1 MVFLRTH
8 QPYSGTEVLME
19 TKLERIAEISANS
32 PRPEFTSLYHLIN
45 KEMLLQCHKEL
56 DGNKA
61 VGVDEITKKEY
72 GRNLEQNID
81 DLVERL
87 KRKSYKPQPSIR
99 VYIPKSNGK
108 LRPLGIACYE
118 DKIVQLALKKIL
130 EAIYEPRFLNC
141 MYGFRPNRGCHNA
154 IKELYKRL
162 NNTKICYIADADI
175 KGFFDHMK
183 HEWIIKFLKLY
194 IKDPNIIGLVK
205 KYLKVGVLDNGELM
219 VNEEG
224 SAQGNI
230 ISPILAN
237 IYMHNV
243 LTLWYKFI
251 ITKECKGDNFL
262 IVYADDFVAGFQYKW
277 EAENYYK
284 LLKERMEKFG
294 LQLEDSKSRLLQSG
308 AYIAR
313 AKQKSGECIRLQTFD
328 FLGFT
333 FYCGRSRKGMPY
345 IMPKTTN
352 RAPPK
357 KVVPQKSKE
366 QMLDEEQKHC
376 YRVLSDYYHLLKE
389 WKIKYAPK
397 SMDEELHPCFVEAL
411 QNISK
416 VEYQMDALLEKDI
429 PDRAFVVSD
438 IGKGVKSIVRR
449 IEEYR
454 RSERDAGMHTARK
467 CKTEC
472 R

>member
-1 MVFLRTH
+1 
-8 QPYSGTEVLME
+8 ME
-19 TKLERIAEISANS
+19 TKLERIAEISAHS

-45 KEMLLQCHKEL
+45 KDMLLQCHKEL
-56 DGNKA
+56 DGSKA
-61 VGVDEITKKEY
+61 VGIDEITKKEY
-72 GRNLEQNID
+72 ERNLEQNID
-81 DLVERL
+81 GLVERL

-141 MYGFRPNRGCHNA
+141 MYGFRPNRGCHDA

-162 NNTKICYIADADI
+162 NNTKICYIVDADI

-183 HEWIIKFLKLY
+183 
-194 IKDPNIIGLVK
+194 
-205 KYLKVGVLDNGELM
+205 
-219 VNEEG
+219 NEEG

-230 ISPILAN
+230 ISPVLAN

-294 LQLEDSKSRLLQSG
+294 LQLEESKSRLLQSG

-313 AKQKSGECIRLQTFD
+313 AKQKRGESTRLETFD

-345 IMPKTTN
+345 IMPKTSSKKFRQKIRDIKVWLYAN
-352 RAPPK
+352 RDQSLK
-357 KVVPQKSKE
+357 KLMG
-366 QMLDEEQKHC
+366 MLNVKLVGH
-376 YRVLSDYYHLLKE
+376 YRYYGISFNGRMISNYKQQVRELLFKVL
-389 WKIKYAPK
+389 
-397 SMDEELHPCFVEAL
+397 
-411 QNISK
+411 N
-416 VEYQMDALLEKDI
+416 
-429 PDRAFVVSD
+429 
-438 IGKGVKSIVRR
+438 
-449 IEEYR
+449 R
-454 RSERDAGMHTARK
+454 RSDRK
-467 CKTEC
+467 SYTREGFIEMLKYYPLAMPKIYVSLF
-472 R
+472 